1 VNILFINPFQYLN
14 VNKFMHRVFP
24 VANLTPSYLAS
35 LISTDHAISIIDEA
49 RQEVDFT
56 IPADLVCISTITVN
70 AERAYAIA
78 DEFRGRGTKVVLGG
92 SHASALPEEAK
103 RHCDAVA
110 IGNAETMMD
119 KIISDAEAGTLQP
132 YYHNRI
138 PEALPRQ
145 VAGAVRS
152 NWQSSILA
160 SRGCE
165 LSCNFCSSQNVFG
178 KFYLQRDL
186 DMVLRDID
194 NLETRYVNFL
204 DDNFYGATPEAN
216 AYYDRIL
223 EALQRKNVR
232 WMGQVRLPILTD
244 AVLEKFSRSNCI
256 GFLVG
261 FESINPNNTSDVGKR
276 VNAEYFREQI
286 ARIQRWKIGVFGS
299 FIFGFDEDTPE
310 TIEET
315 VDFCIASRME
325 MAAFSVLTPYPG
337 TKSYNDLKKQG
348 RILSE
353 DWSRYDTDHVV
364 YQPKNFSADQL
375 EAHLV
380 RATKR
385 FYSAASIYRRM
396 KFGMNYSTFK
406 HHLLPNALRNI
417 AMKSH

>member
-35 LISTDHAISIIDEA
+35 LIPVDHIVRIIDEA
-49 RQEVDFT
+49 RQKVDFDT
-56 IPADLVCISTITVN
+56 PADLVCISTITVN
-70 AERAYAIA
+70 AKRAYAIA
-78 DEFRGRGTKVVLGG
+78 DRFREKGVRVVLGG

-103 RHCDAVA
+103 QHCDAVA
-110 IGNAETMMD
+110 IGNAETMIA
-119 KIISDAEAGTLQP
+119 KIIGDAQTDDLQP

-138 PEALPRQ
+138 PDALPQQ
-145 VAGAVRS
+145 VSGTVRS
-152 NWQSSILA
+152 NWQTSILA

-178 KFYLQRDL
+178 KFWLQREL
-186 DMVLRDID
+186 DTVLNDIE

-204 DDNFYGATPEAN
+204 DDNFYGASPAAN

-223 EALQRKNVR
+223 EVLERKNTR

-244 AVLEKFSRSNCI
+244 EVLDKFSQSNCI

-261 FESINPNNTSDVGKR
+261 FESINPNNTADVGKK
-276 VNAEYFREQI
+276 VNVAYFREQI
-286 ARIQRWKIGVFGS
+286 ARIQSKKIGVFGS

-310 TIEET
+310 TIDET
-315 VDFCIASRME
+315 VKFCIDSKME

-337 TKSYNDLKKQG
+337 TKVYNDLKEEG

-353 DWSRYDTDHVV
+353 DWNLYDTDKVV
-364 YQPKNFSADQL
+364 YQPKNFTARQL
-375 EAHLV
+375 EEHLV
-380 RATKR
+380 RATRK
-385 FYSAASIYRRM
+385 FYSTASILRRM
-396 KFGMNYSTFK
+396 KFRMNYSTFK
-406 HHLLPNALRNI
+406 HHILPNALRNI
-417 AMKSH
+417 AMKLN